1 MEHSLPSQAAHSLL
15 GVAACVTSGTLEQCL
30 VMKGKLMSSAG
41 DEIAVEKQI
50 EMGFLMVFV
59 TILRRSYC
67 IKLTGRKQSLSTRP
81 SHPAAV

>member
-1 MEHSLPSQAAHSLL
+1 
-15 GVAACVTSGTLEQCL
+15 
-30 VMKGKLMSSAG
+30 MSSAG